1 MECLSL
7 RKVSSKIQ
15 QKMRKVADYLG
26 EPTTCM
32 AKVTANV
39 KVVEITEKL
48 SNRQTKGCGD
58 SQRQEGSGFRITGDT
73 SRADNTIVLQPCKS
87 TLQAI
92 EYRDGSHSDSQ
103 TWSVTQID
111 WAKKSK
117 EESTAM
123 ESTKEERWERAVIQN
138 KRSNE
143 DGSELVQS
151 DEKSSLED
159 ERGDKIRAQGSPY
172 PQKREKMNPQD
183 ENGRT
188 NERRGIEPKELRK
201 MRARK
206 TGARKEDKQRLE
218 KPCEDERNIMTKM
231 MKAIRRK
238 DKKGPSSICRQKK
251 KGVKLSASEKTN
263 QLTGRISQG

>member
-26 EPTTCM
+26 EPTTSM

-159 ERGDKIRAQGSPY
+159 ERGNKIRAQGSPY

-201 MRARK
+201 MRSRK

-238 DKKGPSSICRQKK
+238 GKKGPSSIWVIPPSHSKNMLAL
-251 KGVKLSASEKTN
+251 VKIAIL
-263 QLTGRISQG
+263 